1 MRHSPID
8 GARTVTIDLGEIRKL
23 RVRDHWKHEEHEFTP
38 WLANEENIGRLAK
51 AIGLELQVEGIE
63 VPVGPFSADV
73 LAKDASGNYV
83 VIENQFGKTDH
94 GHLGKTLTYA
104 ATLGATVVVWIA
116 EQFTD
121 EHRKTIE
128 WLNER
133 VSDELSLYAVE
144 FELWQID
151 QSRPG
156 LRFNVLSEPT
166 EISKQAT
173 AVKVAGQ
180 TTDAKKLQSEFW
192 TAFRHELLER
202 KIVPT
207 AQAPRPQYWFNVSL
221 GRSNIHLSNIANM
234 TDGKIGVRVYIRSK
248 VASAALPQLEAERS
262 GIKSEIGEKLEWN
275 PNPEAIDKVIKL
287 EHPADLNNRDRWPEY
302 ISWLVDKVDKFK
314 KAFGP
319 RVKKLHLDQM
329 SVAPYHGPPASPL
342 PTIR

>member
-1 MRHSPID
+1 M
-8 GARTVTIDLGEIRKL
+8 TIDLGEIRRL
-23 RVRDHWKHEEHEFTP
+23 RVRDHWKHEEQEFTP
-38 WLANEENIGRLAK
+38 WLAKEDNIDRLGK
-51 AIGLELQVEGIE
+51 AIGIELQVEGIE
-63 VPVGPFSADV
+63 VAVGPFSADV

-94 GHLGKTLTYA
+94 DHLGKILTYA
-104 ATLGATVVVWIA
+104 ATLGATVVIWIA

-133 VSDELSLYAVE
+133 VSDELSLYAIE
-144 FELWQID
+144 IELWQID

-173 AVKVAGQ
+173 ALKVAGPL
-180 TTDAKKLQSEFW
+180 TDVKKLQLEFW
-192 TAFRHELLER
+192 SACRHELLKR

-207 AQAPRPQYWFNVSL
+207 AMAPRPQYWFNVSL
-221 GRSNIHLSNIANM
+221 GRSNIHLSNIANT
-234 TDGKIGVRVYIRSK
+234 TDGKIGVRVYITNK
-248 VASAALPQLEAERS
+248 VASAALPQLEVERS
-262 GIKSEIGEKLEWN
+262 AIESEIGENLDWN

-287 EHPADLNNRDRWPEY
+287 ERTADLSDREKWPEY
-302 ISWLVDKVDKFK
+302 VAWLVETVDKFK

-319 RVKKLHLDQM
+319 RVKKLDLSQLPA
-329 SVAPYHGPPASPL
+329 APSA
-342 PTIR
+342 